1 MDTVIANKA
10 AAAVALLVLVFVA
23 TFYVYLYPTPLTEA
37 FESARLQQ
45 LQKRFEHTR

>member
-1 MDTVIANKA
+1 MEAAIANKVI
-10 AAAVALLVLVFVA
+10 AAVALLVLVFIA